1 MYETEEQKER
11 VILIGVDEGS
21 GIMSMKDSLEE
32 LRLLVDTQGAQV
44 LGEMVQN
51 LERAHTKHYF
61 GKGKLEELKELI
73 ESTGATGII
82 ADDELSS
89 SQQRNMEQILDTKVM
104 DRTMLILDIF
114 ARHAQT
120 AEGKLQVEL
129 AQYRYNLTHLI
140 GAGRDMSRLGGGI
153 GTRGPG
159 EKKLEQDRRKIRER
173 LTELT
178 AELKEIEIRRKV
190 QREKR
195 EKNHI
200 PIMALVGYTNAG
212 KSSLMNALTQAGV
225 LAENKLFAT
234 LDTVTR
240 RIKLPNGSEGL
251 LTDTVGF
258 IQKLPHGLVKA
269 FKATLDELRYADILI
284 HVVDSSSPTRDEQ
297 MKAVYKTLEELDST
311 GKPIITVFNKV
322 DLQPEYPLPIDKQAT
337 RVISV
342 SAKTGQGTD
351 ELAAI
356 MEEELS
362 KFKRTIR
369 VIVPYNQGHL
379 INQVHKTCEILK
391 SEHRENGYYL
401 EINATDEIFN
411 KLKSFAETV
420 SQ

>member
-11 VILIGVDEGS
+11 VILIGVDDGS
-21 GIMSMKDSLEE
+21 GIMTMQDSLNE
-32 LRLLVDTQGAQV
+32 LRQLVDTQGAEV

-73 ESTGATGII
+73 ESTGATGVI

-89 SQQRNMEQILDTKVM
+89 SQQRNMEKMLETKVM

-140 GAGRDMSRLGGGI
+140 GAGQEMSRLGGGI

-178 AELKEIEIRRKV
+178 DELKELEIRRKV

-195 EKNHI
+195 EKNRI

-212 KSSLMNALTQAGV
+212 KSSLMNTLTQAGV

-240 RIKLPNGSEGL
+240 RIKLPNGTEGL

-297 MKAVYKTLEELDST
+297 MKAVYRTLEELDST
-311 GKPIITVFNKV
+311 GKPIITVFNKI
-322 DLQPEYPLPIDKQAT
+322 DLQPEYPLPLDKQAT
-337 RVISV
+337 RTISV
-342 SAKTGQGTD
+342 SAHTGQGTE
-351 ELAAI
+351 ELAAV

-369 VIVPYNQGHL
+369 VIVPYNQGNL

-391 SEHRENGYYL
+391 SEHREEGYYL

-411 KLKSFAETV
+411 KLKTFEETAAL
-420 SQ
+420 